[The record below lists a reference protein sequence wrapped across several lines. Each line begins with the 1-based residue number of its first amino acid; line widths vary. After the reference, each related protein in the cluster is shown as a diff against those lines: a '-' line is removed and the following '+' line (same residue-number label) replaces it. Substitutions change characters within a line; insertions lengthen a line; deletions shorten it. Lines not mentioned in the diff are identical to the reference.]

1 MGTRTTT
8 PIALTRYK
16 EQIQAELISVL
27 PDISSELSGPFGY
40 HLGWI
45 DRSGERITTPTDQG
59 KALRPSL
66 CLFACQALGGDWIKA
81 MPAAL
86 ALELIHNFS
95 LIHDDIQDGDTK
107 RRHQPTVWYLWGQP
121 KALLTGDAMHG
132 MAYRVALDLTAR
144 GISDKKSLRVS
155 SLLMESCLSMING
168 QTMDLQ
174 YENRL
179 DINLTDY
186 LEMIRLKTGS
196 LFETS
201 LEIGALLARDEEEQ
215 IQALASYG
223 RHLGLAFQ
231 IRDDILGIW
240 GNEKYTGKAG
250 NSSSNDILRK
260 KKSFPIVFALEQAE
274 ATNRKTLRRIY
285 KKQSINQQDMD
296 QVMGILDQMKAH
308 EYAQKLVVKEATL
321 ALEELKTISLGSWA
335 SKEARKLVGFLTSR
349 DY

>member
-201 LEIGALLARDEEEQ
+201 
-215 IQALASYG
+215 
-223 RHLGLAFQ
+223 
-231 IRDDILGIW
+231 
-240 GNEKYTGKAG
+240 
-250 NSSSNDILRK
+250 
-260 KKSFPIVFALEQAE
+260 
-274 ATNRKTLRRIY
+274 
-285 KKQSINQQDMD
+285 
-296 QVMGILDQMKAH
+296 
-308 EYAQKLVVKEATL
+308 
-321 ALEELKTISLGSWA
+321 
-335 SKEARKLVGFLTSR
+335 
-349 DY
+349 